1 VYPDSRDPER
11 LNDNAG
17 VAKLDQEID
26 ALYQGLPAD
35 FTASR
40 NALAKTL
47 AGEPARQ
54 VKSLKKPTV
63 VPWAVNQVYWKAR
76 PVYSQLMERGRD
88 LRTAQIASLKGRKAD
103 VRGAME
109 AHRRAVGDAVRRAEQ
124 IGSEA
129 GLSPDAEQLARMF
142 EALSLA
148 PAPPSDA
155 GRFTEVVA
163 PMGFEALSGV
173 TPVARPAP
181 TVDHAAERKKAEQE
195 RRQRQEADA
204 RINAATRELERA
216 QERVSSA
223 RKALKQAESDLAAAQ
238 AEVEALRSGHYG
250 LG

>member
-26 ALYQGLPAD
+26 TLYQGLPAD

-40 NALAKTL
+40 NALAKTQ

-76 PVYSQLMERGRD
+76 PVYNQLMERGRE

-148 PAPPSDA
+148 ATPPSNA

-173 TPVARPAP
+173 TPVTRPVAIDR
-181 TVDHAAERKKAEQE
+181 VAEKRKEEEE

-204 RINAATRELERA
+204 RLNAATRELERA
-216 QERVSSA
+216 QERVKFA
-223 RKALKQAESDLAAAQ
+223 RAALKKAEADVEVAQ
-238 AEVEALRSGHYG
+238 AGVDAARSGRS
-250 LG
+250 